1 MIAYGTVLSHI
12 KTHGIKM
19 SNSNIHKKHQFDEGE
34 PLAPW
39 REKIHEIIF
48 EADTAWGKGFDVLLI
63 ISIFASV
70 LAVMLDSVPG
80 IAEHYQAPLFI
91 AEWSFTVLF
100 TIEYILRLI
109 CVRKPLLYA
118 RSFYGIVD
126 LLSILPTY
134 LALFLVDA
142 KYFLVIR
149 ILRVLRIFRIFK
161 LASYVGEAS
170 MMMKALR
177 NSHTKISVFLYTV
190 VLLVVIFGSL
200 IYVIEGAENGF
211 TSIPTSIYWAIV
223 TLTTVGY
230 GDISPQSTLG
240 QFLASCIMIMGYGLI
255 AVPTGIYSAEM
266 TRQAIKEHRTKE
278 VTNNACPSCSYEGH
292 EADADFC
299 KKCGAKL

>member
-1 MIAYGTVLSHI
+1 MGRAP
-12 KTHGIKM
+12 
-19 SNSNIHKKHQFDEGE
+19 IHKKHNFDDGE
-34 PLAPW
+34 PLSPW

-48 EADTAWGKGFDVLLI
+48 EADTGWGKSFDVVLI

-70 LAVMLDSVPG
+70 VAVMLDSVDV
-80 IAEHYQAPLFI
+80 ISNQYSTALWV

-109 CVRKPLLYA
+109 CVRKPFLYA

-134 LALFLVDA
+134 LALFLTDA

-149 ILRVLRIFRIFK
+149 ILRVLRVFRIFK
-161 LASYVGEAS
+161 LASYLGEAS

-177 NSHTKISVFLYTV
+177 NSHAKISVFLYTV
-190 VLLVVIFGSL
+190 ILLVVIFGSL

-211 TSIPTSIYWAIV
+211 TSIPKSIYWAIV

-230 GDISPQSTLG
+230 GDISPQSPLG
-240 QFLASCIMIMGYGLI
+240 QFIASCIMIMGYGLI
-255 AVPTGIYSAEM
+255 AVPTGIYSAEI
-266 TRQAIKEHRTKE
+266 TRQAISEHRTKE
-278 VTNNACPSCSYEGH
+278 VTNNACPACSYEGH
-292 EADADFC
+292 DADAVFC
-299 KKCGAKL
+299 KKCGAEL

>member
-1 MIAYGTVLSHI
+1 MRRTA
-12 KTHGIKM
+12 
-19 SNSNIHKKHQFDEGE
+19 IHKRHNFEEGE

-48 EADTAWGKGFDVLLI
+48 EAETGWGKAFDVVLI

-70 LAVMLDSVPG
+70 IAVMLDSVDS
-80 IAEHYQAPLFI
+80 ISSKYQTALWI

-100 TIEYILRLI
+100 TIEYILRLL
-109 CVRKPLLYA
+109 CVRKPMLYA

-134 LALFLVDA
+134 LALFLADA

-161 LASYVGEAS
+161 LASYIGEAS

-177 NSHTKISVFLYTV
+177 NSHAKISVFLYTV
-190 VLLVVIFGSL
+190 ILLVVIFGSL

-230 GDISPQSTLG
+230 GDISPQSPLG

-255 AVPTGIYSAEM
+255 AVPTGIYSAEI
-266 TRQAIKEHRTKE
+266 TRQAIKEHKEKE

-292 EADADFC
+292 EADADYC
-299 KKCGAKL
+299 KKCGAEL

>member
-1 MIAYGTVLSHI
+1 MNNAHV
-12 KTHGIKM
+12 
-19 SNSNIHKKHQFDEGE
+19 HKKHNFDEGE

-39 REKIHEIIF
+39 REKIHEVIF
-48 EADTAWGKGFDVLLI
+48 EADTRWGKTFDVALI

-70 LAVMLDSVPG
+70 VAVMLDSVDH
-80 IAEHYQAPLFI
+80 IAEDYRWPLFV
-91 AEWSFTVLF
+91 AEWTFTVLF

-118 RSFYGIVD
+118 RSFYGVVD

-134 LALFLVDA
+134 LALLLVDA

-149 ILRVLRIFRIFK
+149 ILRVLRVFRIFK
-161 LASYVGEAS
+161 LASYIGEAS
-170 MMMKALR
+170 LMMDALR
-177 NSHTKISVFLYTV
+177 KSRTKISVFLYTV

-230 GDISPQSTLG
+230 GDISPQSPLG

-278 VTNNACPSCSYEGH
+278 VTNNACPSCAYEGH
-292 EADADFC
+292 EADADYC
-299 KKCGAKL
+299 KKCGAEL